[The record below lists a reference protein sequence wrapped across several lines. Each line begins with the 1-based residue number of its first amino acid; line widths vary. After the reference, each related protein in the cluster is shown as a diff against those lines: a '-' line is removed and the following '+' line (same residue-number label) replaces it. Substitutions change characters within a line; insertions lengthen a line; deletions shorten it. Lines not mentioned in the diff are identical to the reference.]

1 MNPDLQKLI
10 ELDKISQEIA
20 RLKDEVASLPKRVA
34 EIETKLSTAK
44 GQVESAKTAIK
55 AQEAN
60 KRKFES
66 DIQDWQQKI
75 SKFREQSLAV
85 KTNEQYKALMHEIE
99 FAEKHIGD
107 AEEQILLVMDSA
119 DGLANSLK
127 AAETELKFETDEVEK
142 EKAHAR
148 AVTTEDEKKLSELN
162 QQRQALREGVEPI
175 MFAHYE
181 RVASKRKGAIAAAFD
196 HKCSACNVMLRP
208 QKYNELL
215 SNSELVTC
223 DSCGRILYHD
233 ASRQP
238 EAVQGGRAAKSG
250 LKANERAWFYLPAG
264 GESGKFAYFA
274 NSKGGC
280 TMRTFDAVSGQSLD
294 KVAKKKTT
302 FREAF
307 AEYLTDALILHP
319 EHLNI
324 QQDFDDQLPADMLEE
339 FQLQARIAPGTSAV
353 VPTAH

>member
-10 ELDKISQEIA
+10 ELDKISKEIA
-20 RLKDEVASLPKRVA
+20 RLKDEVASLPKRVV

-44 GQVESAKTAIK
+44 NQVESAKTAIK
-55 AQEAN
+55 GQEAN

-99 FAEKHIGD
+99 FAQKHISD
-107 AEEQILLVMDSA
+107 AEEQILLLMDSA
-119 DGLANSLK
+119 EGLANSLK
-127 AAETELKFETDEVEK
+127 AAETELKFETEEVEK
-142 EKAHAR
+142 EKTHAR
-148 AVTTEDEKKLSELN
+148 SVTTEDEKKLSELN
-162 QQRQALREGVEPI
+162 QKHKALREGVEPS

-181 RVASKRKGAIAAAFD
+181 RVATKRKGAIAAAFD
-196 HKCSACNVMLRP
+196 HKCSACNVMMRP

-238 EAVQGGRAAKSG
+238 EAAQSGRAAKSG
-250 LKANERAWFYLPAG
+250 LKANERAWFYLPG
-264 GESGKFAYFA
+264 GENGKFAYFA

-280 TMRTFDAVSGQSLD
+280 TMRTFDAVTGQSLE

-307 AEYLTDALILHP
+307 AESLTDALILHP

-324 QQDFDDQLPADMLEE
+324 QQDFDEQLPADMLEE
-339 FQLQARIAPGTSAV
+339 FQLQARIAPGTTAA